1 MKHRLSELE
10 SERENLQ
17 KVLKSISEKHQ
28 SEIVDCQEQM
38 KKYKEE
44 LSKALNLA
52 TGYKEKSDSLV
63 KEKLNLLK
71 NHANELESYKS
82 LVQQAENRYDGMKVE
97 FQKLLEK
104 NEQTN
109 DTLKA
114 VEQDLNKELL
124 KSGEVRTEMTVI
136 HKALDACE
144 AELTI
149 LRQEKGGLQL
159 KLKEEVNKSNILE
172 QAKASLTA
180 ALDEAKKAEVSESF
194 NLFMN
199 SKLK

>member
-124 KSGEVRTEMTVI
+124 KSGEVRTEMAVI